1 MNKLKKIILNG
12 YRTILHRFSF
22 GWGVSKHWPFNKIMK
37 QIESSFIESSI
48 KIQDHTM
55 FLDENDNLGLSIN
68 PIYGESDTEFVKKII
83 KKNDIVLDIGANIGY
98 YTLIFAKLVG
108 NSGKV
113 FSFEPESKNFK
124 ILKKNVEING
134 YNNVILEQKIVSNT
148 NGISTLYISE
158 KAGSHRIYKSD
169 NFVESLEIK
178 SISMDS
184 YIEKNNLKKIN
195 FIKIDVEGAEL
206 NVLQGIQKILDSN
219 KHIILFTEFSPNQ
232 IKSCGLEPTDM
243 INFLTNNKFKIYFT
257 QIKNNKTVFLDF
269 EKIYSLKNYEN
280 KTINLI
286 CSRSSIHDLF

>member
-1 MNKLKKIILNG
+1 MNQSKKIILNA

-37 QIESSFIESSI
+37 QIESSSIEKSV
-48 KIQDHTM
+48 KIQGHTM
-55 FLDENDNLGLSIN
+55 FLDKHDNLGLSIN
-68 PIYGESDTEFVKKII
+68 PIYGESDTEFVKKVI

-98 YTLIFAKLVG
+98 YSLIFAKLVG
-108 NSGKV
+108 DSGKV
-113 FSFEPESKNFK
+113 FSFEPESENFK
-124 ILKKNVEING
+124 ILKKNIEVNG
-134 YNNVILEQKIVSNT
+134 YNNVILEQKIVSNAD
-148 NGISTLYISE
+148 GKSTLYVSE
-158 KAGSHRIYKSD
+158 KAGSHRIYKPD
-169 NFVESLEIK
+169 NYVESLEIE

-184 YIEKNNLKKIN
+184 YIEKNNIKKIN

-232 IKSCGLEPTDM
+232 IKSCGLKPVDM

-257 QIKNNKTVFLDF
+257 QIKNNKTIFLDF
-269 EKIYSLKNYEN
+269 EKIYSLNNYEN

-286 CSRSSIHDLF
+286 CSRSSIHDIL

>member
-1 MNKLKKIILNG
+1 MNKSKKLILNG
-12 YRTILHRFSF
+12 YIAILHRFSF
-22 GWGVSKHWPFNKIMK
+22 GWGISKHWPFNKIMK

-55 FLDENDNLGLSIN
+55 FLDKNDNLGLSIN

-83 KKNDIVLDIGANIGY
+83 KKNDIILDIGANIGY

-108 NSGKV
+108 DLGKV
-113 FSFEPESKNFK
+113 FSFEPESENFK

-148 NGISTLYISE
+148 NGKSTLYVSE
-158 KAGSHRIYKSD
+158 KAGSHRIYKPD
-169 NFVESLEIK
+169 NYVESLEIEC
-178 SISMDS
+178 ISMDN
-184 YIEKNNLKKIN
+184 YIEKNNIKKIN

-219 KHIILFTEFSPNQ
+219 ENIILFTEFSPNQ

-243 INFLTNNKFKIYFT
+243 INFLINNKFKIYFT
-257 QIKNNKTVFLDF
+257 QIKNHKTTFLDF
-269 EKIYSLKNYEN
+269 EKIYSLNNYEN

-286 CSRSSIHDLF
+286 CSRSPIHNIL

>member
-1 MNKLKKIILNG
+1 MNQSKKIILNA

-37 QIESSFIESSI
+37 QIESSFIEKSV
-48 KIQDHTM
+48 KIQGHTM
-55 FLDENDNLGLSIN
+55 FLDKHDNLGLSIN
-68 PIYGESDTEFVKKII
+68 PIYGESDTEFVKKVI

-98 YTLIFAKLVG
+98 YSLIFAKLVG
-108 NSGKV
+108 DSGKV
-113 FSFEPESKNFK
+113 FSFEPESENFK
-124 ILKKNVEING
+124 ILKKNIEVNG
-134 YNNVILEQKIVSNT
+134 YNNVILEQKIVSNAD
-148 NGISTLYISE
+148 GKSTLYVSE
-158 KAGSHRIYKSD
+158 KAGSHRIYKPD
-169 NFVESLEIK
+169 NYVESLEIE

-184 YIEKNNLKKIN
+184 YIEKNNIKKIN

-232 IKSCGLEPTDM
+232 IKSCGLKPVDM

-257 QIKNNKTVFLDF
+257 QIKNNKTIFLDF
-269 EKIYSLKNYEN
+269 EKIYSLNNYEN

-286 CSRSSIHDLF
+286 CSRSSIHDIL